1 MGEDRLSARGWI
13 RIRVAPRFRIPVME
27 CALGQLR
34 SLRGEID
41 GRKTMKL
48 LLAAVV
54 LGRCAAVSRF
64 GRNRPAHPVVGIS
77 ATPDRQM
84 LENAEIRGR
93 TFVGVQGR
101 RARSPRRGGRC
112 FGNIKKYT
120 DLQLDVPDKSEN
132 RFRDLNGLSHWL
144 TSNPASKHPFRL
156 RAGGA
161 LRWPPGFTT
170 PMRSMEFPR
179 SEPVTRYDL
188 PQLSCGSPCS
198 LSRKAIHSHISLR

>member
-1 MGEDRLSARGWI
+1 
-13 RIRVAPRFRIPVME
+13 VE
-27 CALGQLR
+27 CGLRQLR
-34 SLRGEID
+34 SLRDEID

-54 LGRCAAVSRF
+54 LGRRAAVSRF

-84 LENAEIRGR
+84 LENGEIRGR
-93 TFVGVQGR
+93 GFVGVQGR
-101 RARSPRRGGRC
+101 RVRSRRCEGRC

-132 RFRDLNGLSHWL
+132 CCQDLNGLSHWL
-144 TSNPASKHPFRL
+144 TSNPASKRPFRL
-156 RAGGA
+156 GAGGA

-170 PMRSMEFPR
+170 PVRYMEFPR
-179 SEPVTRYDL
+179 SEPVTRYNF

>member
-1 MGEDRLSARGWI
+1 
-13 RIRVAPRFRIPVME
+13 ME
-27 CALGQLR
+27 CALRQLR

-54 LGRCAAVSRF
+54 FGRRAAVSRF
-64 GRNRPAHPVVGIS
+64 GRNRPAHPVVGIL

-101 RARSPRRGGRC
+101 RVRSLRCEGQC

-120 DLQLDVPDKSEN
+120 ELQLDVPDKSEN
-132 RFRDLNGLSHWL
+132 RCRDLNGLSRWS

-156 RAGGA
+156 GAGGA
-161 LRWPPGFTT
+161 LGWPPGLTT
-170 PMRSMEFPR
+170 PVRSMEFPR
-179 SEPVTRYDL
+179 SQPVTRYNL
-188 PQLSCGSPCS
+188 PQLSCGGTCS